1 MNLLS
6 LSIGDLVST
15 LVAASADVPMIVKVT
30 TEDKEPSAPSAVS
43 IKKTNTVKESSTAT
57 KKNYASFVLT
67 HNPIILALD
76 FDSQSPPKPS
86 DTQPLAGPN
95 LRIHTLALTAT
106 MGSAHSKPKKSVA
119 ARKNEISY
127 PRTQANSKPLHAYG
141 HSDPR
146 PSQPRRQQQPAK
158 HHSSKHFLCHPAEPQ
173 YHGTFP
179 AARPK
184 PAVKHYGKPK
194 LVSVYQPE
202 VQYYGTFPAKKPIKR
217 KPVPPPSQAQVQ
229 YYSKRALPP
238 VPGSRAAAKSMRVQY
253 SGSDFCEVK
262 TMGGKRRKE

>member
-1 MNLLS
+1 MNR
-6 LSIGDLVST
+6 
-15 LVAASADVPMIVKVT
+15 VT
-30 TEDKEPSAPSAVS
+30 SEDKEPSAPSAVF
-43 IKKTNTVKESSTAT
+43 IKKTNTIREASTAT
-57 KKNYASFVLT
+57 KKKYASFVPT

-86 DTQPLAGPN
+86 HTPPLAGPKSTN
-95 LRIHTLALTAT
+95 PYLSTLTAK
-106 MGSAHSKPKKSVA
+106 MGSAHSKPKKSIA

-146 PSQPRRQQQPAK
+146 PPQPRRQQQPAK

-173 YHGTFP
+173 HYGNSP
-179 AARPK
+179 APRPK

-202 VQYYGTFPAKKPIKR
+202 VQYYGTFPAKKPVTR

-253 SGSDFCEVK
+253 GYC
-262 TMGGKRRKE
+262 

>member
-1 MNLLS
+1 
-6 LSIGDLVST
+6 
-15 LVAASADVPMIVKVT
+15 
-30 TEDKEPSAPSAVS
+30 
-43 IKKTNTVKESSTAT
+43 
-57 KKNYASFVLT
+57 
-67 HNPIILALD
+67 
-76 FDSQSPPKPS
+76 
-86 DTQPLAGPN
+86 
-95 LRIHTLALTAT
+95 

-141 HSDPR
+141 HSHPR
-146 PSQPRRQQQPAK
+146 APQPRQQQQPAK

-179 AARPK
+179 AARSK

-202 VQYYGTFPAKKPIKR
+202 VQYYGTFPAKKAVKR

-238 VPGSRAAAKSMRVQY
+238 VPGSRAAAKSMKVQY
-253 SGSDFCEVK
+253 GYC
-262 TMGGKRRKE
+262 